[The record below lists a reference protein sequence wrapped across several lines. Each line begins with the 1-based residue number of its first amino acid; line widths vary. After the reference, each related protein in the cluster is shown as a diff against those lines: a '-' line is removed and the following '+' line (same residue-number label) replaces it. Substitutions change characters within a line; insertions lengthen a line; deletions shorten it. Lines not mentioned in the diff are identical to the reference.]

1 MTEISASAAGTITL
15 GGDLT
20 VNRMGFGAMRITGA
34 GIWGEPKDPEAAR
47 RVLRR
52 AVEMDVNF
60 IDTADAYGPEVSE
73 RLIAE
78 TLRPYPSGLVIA
90 SKGGL
95 LRDGPGR
102 WRPDG
107 RPSHLRSALEG
118 SLRRLG
124 LDRIDL
130 YQFHRPDPKV
140 PFQESLGELVRLRD
154 EGKIRHIGL
163 SNVDEAQLRAALG
176 VTEIVSVQNRFS
188 LSDRASDGELAL
200 CEERG
205 LAFLPWNPLDVGRLA
220 RPGGPLD
227 GAAAEHGA
235 TPGQIALAWLLARSP
250 AMLPI
255 PGTASVAHLEEN
267 VAAAAIGLNPREVE
281 LLAAV

>member
-1 MTEISASAAGTITL
+1 MSDISASAAGTITL

-20 VNRMGFGAMRITGA
+20 VNRAGFGAMRITGE

-47 RVLRR
+47 RVLHR
-52 AVEMDVNF
+52 ALELGVNF

-78 TLRPYPSGLVIA
+78 TLRPYPPGLVIA
-90 SKGGL
+90 TKGGL

-107 RPSHLRSALEG
+107 RPSHLREALEG

-124 LDRIDL
+124 LDRVDV
-130 YQFHRPDPKV
+130 YQLHRPDPRV
-140 PFQESLGELVRLRD
+140 PFEESLGELVRLRD
-154 EGKIRHIGL
+154 EGRIRHIGL
-163 SNVDEAQLRAALG
+163 SNVNEAQLRSALA

-188 LSDRASDGELAL
+188 LSDRSSDGELAL

-205 LAFLPWNPLDVGRLA
+205 LAFLPWNPLDVGRLT

-250 AMLPI
+250 AALPI

-267 VAAAAIGLNPREVE
+267 VAAAAIRLSPREVE
-281 LLAAV
+281 LLAAA

>member
-1 MTEISASAAGTITL
+1 MTETSASAAGTITL
-15 GGDLT
+15 GDLT
-20 VNRMGFGAMRITGA
+20 VNRLGFGAMRITGV

-52 AVEMDVNF
+52 ALELDVNF
-60 IDTADAYGPEVSE
+60 IDTADSYGPDVSE

-90 SKGGL
+90 TKGGL

-107 RPSHLRSALEG
+107 RPSHLRAALEG

-124 LDRIDL
+124 LDRIDV
-130 YQFHRPDPKV
+130 YQLHRPDPRV
-140 PFQESLGELVRLRD
+140 PFVESLGELVRLRD
-154 EGKIRHIGL
+154 EGKVRHIGL
-163 SNVDEAQLRAALG
+163 SNVDEGQLRRALD

-188 LSDRASDGELAL
+188 LSDRSSDGQLAL

-205 LAFLPWNPLDVGRLA
+205 LAFLPWNPLEVGRLTRA
-220 RPGGPLD
+220 GGPLD

-235 TPGQIALAWLLARSP
+235 TPGQVALAWLLARSP

-267 VAAAAIGLNPREVE
+267 VAAAAIRLSPREMEV
-281 LLAAV
+281 LAAA

>member
-1 MTEISASAAGTITL
+1 MSDISRSAAGTITL
-15 GGDLT
+15 GDLS
-20 VNRMGFGAMRITGA
+20 VNRFGFGAMRITGE
-34 GIWGEPKDPEAAR
+34 GIWGEPRDPDEAR
-47 RVLRR
+47 RVLHR
-52 AVEMDVNF
+52 AVQLGVNF
-60 IDTADAYGPEVSE
+60 IDTADSYGPEVSE

-78 TLRPYPSGLVIA
+78 TLRPYPSDLVIA
-90 SKGGL
+90 TKGGL
-95 LRDGPGR
+95 LRDGPAR

-107 RPSHLRSALEG
+107 RPRHLRQALEG

-124 LDRIDL
+124 LDRVDL
-130 YQFHRPDPKV
+130 YQLHRVDPRV
-140 PFQESLGELVRLRD
+140 RFEESVGELVRMKD

-163 SNVDEAQLRAALG
+163 SNVDRGQLRHALAM
-176 VTEIVSVQNRFS
+176 TEIVSVQNRYS
-188 LSDRASDGELAL
+188 LADRSSDEVLSA

-227 GAAAEHGA
+227 AAAAEHGA

-255 PGTASVAHLEEN
+255 PGTASVSHLEEN
-267 VAAAAIGLNPREVE
+267 VAAASIRLSPREVE
-281 LLAAV
+281 LLAAA

>member
-1 MTEISASAAGTITL
+1 MSDISRSAAGTITL
-15 GGDLT
+15 GDLS
-20 VNRMGFGAMRITGA
+20 VNRFGFGAMRITGE
-34 GIWGEPKDPEAAR
+34 GIWGEPRDPDEAR
-47 RVLRR
+47 RVLHR
-52 AVEMDVNF
+52 AVQLGVNF
-60 IDTADAYGPEVSE
+60 IDTADSYGPEVSE

-78 TLRPYPSGLVIA
+78 TLRPYPSDLVIA
-90 SKGGL
+90 TKGGL
-95 LRDGPGR
+95 LRDGPAR

-107 RPSHLRSALEG
+107 RPRHLRQALEG

-124 LDRIDL
+124 LDSVDL
-130 YQFHRPDPKV
+130 YQLHRVDPRV
-140 PFQESLGELVRLRD
+140 RFEESVGELVRMKD

-163 SNVDEAQLRAALG
+163 SNVDRGQLRHALAM
-176 VTEIVSVQNRFS
+176 TEIVSVQNRYS
-188 LSDRASDGELAL
+188 LADRSSDEVLSA

-227 GAAAEHGA
+227 GAAAEHSA

-250 AMLPI
+250 VVLPI

-267 VAAAAIGLNPREVE
+267 AAAAAIRLSPREVE
-281 LLAAV
+281 RLAAA

>member
-1 MTEISASAAGTITL
+1 MSDLSAGAAGTITL
-15 GGDLT
+15 GDLT
-20 VNRMGFGAMRITGA
+20 VNRMGFGAMRITGE

-47 RVLRR
+47 AVLRH
-52 AVEMDVNF
+52 ALELGVNF
-60 IDTADAYGPEVSE
+60 MDTADSYGPDVSE

-78 TLRPYPSGLVIA
+78 TLRPYPPDLVIA
-90 SKGGL
+90 TKGGL

-107 RPSHLRSALEG
+107 RPSHLREVLEG

-130 YQFHRPDPKV
+130 YQLHRVDPKV
-140 PFQESLGELVRLRD
+140 PFDESVGALIRMKE

-163 SNVDEAQLRAALG
+163 SNVDTRQLERAMG
-176 VTEIVSVQNRFS
+176 MTEIVSVQNRYS
-188 LSDRASDGELAL
+188 LADRSSEAELSL

-220 RPGGPLD
+220 RRGGPLD
-227 GAAAEHGA
+227 AATSEHGA

-250 AMLPI
+250 AVLPI

-267 VAAAAIGLNPREVE
+267 VAAAGIRLSPREVE
-281 LLAAV
+281 LLAAA